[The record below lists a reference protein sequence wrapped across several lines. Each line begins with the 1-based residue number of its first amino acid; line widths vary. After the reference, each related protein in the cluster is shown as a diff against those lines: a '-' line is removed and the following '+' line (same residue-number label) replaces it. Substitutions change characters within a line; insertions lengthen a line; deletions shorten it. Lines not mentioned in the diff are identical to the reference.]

1 MSSDELPRFLDEE
14 LHRVDA
20 FELEEPQS
28 LHDLLLLNTS
38 PIPCVVTKREE
49 HRFHVLPLLDLAL
62 QHWLLR
68 GDGRRCEG
76 TLHAVQ
82 LAQADM

>member
-1 MSSDELPRFLDEE
+1 LEAYRRELLKKHEVMSSDELPRFLDEE

-38 PIPCVVTKREE
+38 PIPCIVTKSEE
-49 HRFHVLPLLDLAL
+49 HRFHVLPG
-62 QHWLLR
+62 HM
-68 GDGRRCEG
+68 
-76 TLHAVQ
+76 VV
-82 LAQADM
+82 

>member
-1 MSSDELPRFLDEE
+1 MSSDELPCFLDEE

-38 PIPCVVTKREE
+38 PIPCVVTKSEE
-49 HRFHVLPLLDLAL
+49 NWFHALPG
-62 QHWLLR
+62 HMI
-68 GDGRRCEG
+68 
-76 TLHAVQ
+76 V
-82 LAQADM
+82 